1 MPDKINDK
9 ITDEQTQWLV
19 SFIEREKAR
28 EEEDRAARDRLVRI
42 REAILEKIAAGSVWA
57 LISLAAIKITKR
69 YFD

>member
-1 MPDKINDK
+1 MPDKINEK
-9 ITDEQTQWLV
+9 ITEEQTQWLV

-57 LISLAAIKITKR
+57 LLSLVAIKITER

>member
-19 SFIEREKAR
+19 AFIEREKAR

-57 LISLAAIKITKR
+57 LISLVAIKITKR

>member
-1 MPDKINDK
+1 MPDKINDE

-57 LISLAAIKITKR
+57 LISLVAIKITKR

>member
-1 MPDKINDK
+1 MPDKINEK
-9 ITDEQTQWLV
+9 ITEEQTQWLV

-57 LISLAAIKITKR
+57 LISLVAIKITKR

>member
-1 MPDKINDK
+1 MPDKINEK

-28 EEEDRAARDRLVRI
+28 EEEDRAARDRLMRI
-42 REAILEKIAAGSVWA
+42 REAILEKIATGSVWA
-57 LISLAAIKITKR
+57 LISLVVIKITER